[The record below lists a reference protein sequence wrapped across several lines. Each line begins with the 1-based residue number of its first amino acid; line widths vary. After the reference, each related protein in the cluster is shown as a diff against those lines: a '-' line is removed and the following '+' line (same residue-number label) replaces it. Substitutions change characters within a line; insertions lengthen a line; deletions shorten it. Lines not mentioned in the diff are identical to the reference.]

1 MDRNPNESFGGQ
13 QDAGQ
18 GGQSG
23 FGSGSTSGSQSFGAS
38 GAGSSS
44 DAGSSGG
51 FSTGSGGASTASFG
65 AGSSQGGTGSRAGQ
79 DNIGDRAKD
88 ALGNAGDKVQG
99 GLSNVR
105 EKAGNLKSSLAD
117 KLEAGAEKLRSQ
129 GQSGQYA
136 GATGTS
142 GVAVGDANQVTDKL
156 ATGMQ
161 RSAEWL
167 READLDNM
175 REGIEN
181 QVKTH
186 PGRTLLI
193 ALGLGYVL
201 GKAFRK

>member
-18 GGQSG
+18 SGQSG
-23 FGSGSTSGSQSFGAS
+23 FGSSGSGSGSQGYGAS
-38 GAGSSS
+38 GAS

-51 FSTGSGGASTASFG
+51 FSSGSGGASTASFG
-65 AGSSQGGTGSRAGQ
+65 TGASSGGTGSRVGQ
-79 DNIGDRAKD
+79 ENVGDRAKD
-88 ALGNAGDKVQG
+88 ALGNAGEKVQG
-99 GLSNVR
+99 GLANVR

-136 GATGTS
+136 GSTGTGS
-142 GVAVGDANQVTDKL
+142 VAVGETNQVTDKL

-167 READLDNM
+167 READLDNL
-175 REGIEN
+175 RDGIEN

>member
-18 GGQSG
+18 SGQSG
-23 FGSGSTSGSQSFGAS
+23 YGAS
-38 GAGSSS
+38 GAS

-51 FSTGSGGASTASFG
+51 FSTGTGGASTASFG
-65 AGSSQGGTGSRAGQ
+65 AGGSQGSAGARGGQ
-79 DNIGDRAKD
+79 ENLADKAKD
-88 ALGNAGDKVQG
+88 ALGNAGEKVQG

-105 EKAGNLKSSLAD
+105 EKAGNLKASLAD

-142 GVAVGDANQVTDKL
+142 GVAVGDAHQVTDKL

-167 READLDNM
+167 READLDNL
-175 REGIEN
+175 REGVEN